1 MGAQASGPER
11 TWLAG
16 WQHRWMGDL
25 TVMLFGGPLQVT
37 LGGGGLGALPAQ
49 GSAQTPALMLVQM
62 ASLPPQPL
70 PRLLPQPLLPHT
82 PPSAPRP

>member
-16 WQHRWMGDL
+16 WQHRWTGDFP
-25 TVMLFGGPLQVT
+25 VMLFGGPLQVM

-49 GSAQTPALMLVQM
+49 GLAQTPALMLVQVVT
-62 ASLPPQPL
+62 LPPQPL
-70 PRLLPQPLLPHT
+70 PRLLLPHT